1 VKPGKGWTRRRALKV
16 GAALALSPPVLLAA
30 EEKMLTRTIPVS
42 GEALPV
48 IGLGTYIVFD
58 VASDAETIA
67 SRRALVDLMIEK
79 GATVLDSSPMYDRA
93 EGVVGEIIE
102 AAGSR
107 DRLFLATKVWTSG
120 KASGEHQMQRSIER
134 MNAGVM
140 DLMQVHNLRD
150 VDVHLATI
158 RDWQTEGR
166 IRYNGVTHYHAG
178 ALGQLESVMR
188 KHRPQFVQINYSL
201 IEREADRRVLPLA
214 QELGIAVLIN
224 RPFVQGRV
232 FRAVGQRELPEW
244 ATEFAGSWGQFFL
257 KYIVSHPAVTCVIP
271 GTSQLHH
278 MADNLGAGFGP
289 LPDKNTRRRMA
300 DFFDSL

>member
-93 EGVVGEIIE
+93 EGVVGKIIE